1 MRLPDQKFNR
11 LSVLKILREAQP
23 VSRTE
28 LARISDLTGGTI
40 TAIVADL
47 VERGLIIEEK
57 METGSR
63 GRPRVLMS
71 IKPSGA
77 FVVGATLRFDLEGT
91 LVIEIS
97 DLAGNSIYSQ
107 TASLSATS
115 QWDNL
120 ARQYSLA
127 VNECI
132 AASGVDPASI
142 ALVGIG
148 LAAIVDNRSGVAI
161 KMETFEP
168 GPFPFADAV
177 AEHLGLPVRLDNI
190 MNLLARAEHWFGAT
204 IGVDDFTMIYL
215 DLGLGAGCYRG
226 GQLVTGSHGIEAELG
241 HTKIVPDNGR
251 PCHCGANGC
260 LQAYCSVSGIVGQYR
275 DELGLPDVPYF
286 ELGLALAD
294 MVNRAHSGDGLV
306 LDIFRRAGRYLGIAV
321 ANHINMQDPK
331 RIVILCRDS
340 GLVGLITD
348 SFFDALK
355 QNTLP
360 ALFGLTTVTF
370 DNLTPQHFTKGAVAM
385 VLEQMYQ
392 TS

>member
-1 MRLPDQKFNR
+1 MRLSDQQYNR
-11 LSVLKILREAQP
+11 LSVLKMLREAQP
-23 VSRTE
+23 ISRTE
-28 LARISDLTGGTI
+28 LAKISDLTGGTI

-47 VERGLIIEEK
+47 VGRGLIIEEK
-57 METGSR
+57 MKTRSR

-107 TASLSATS
+107 TASLSGTS

-120 ARQYSLA
+120 AHQYAEA
-127 VNECI
+127 VKKCI

-177 AEHLGLPVRLDNI
+177 AKHLGLPVRLDNI
-190 MNLLARAEHWFGAT
+190 MNLLARAEHWFGAA
-204 IGVDDFTMIYL
+204 IGIDDFTMIYI
-215 DLGLGAGCYRG
+215 DLGLGAGCYRS
-226 GQLVTGSHGIEAELG
+226 GQLVIGSHGIGSEFG
-241 HTKIVPDNGR
+241 HTKIVTDNGR

-275 DELGLPDVPYF
+275 DVQELPDLPYF
-286 ELGLALAD
+286 QLNSILTD
-294 MVNRAHSGDGLV
+294 MVRKAQSGDTV
-306 LDIFRRAGRYLGIAV
+306 ALDILRSAGRYLGIAV

-340 GLVGLITD
+340 ALVELIAD
-348 SFFDALK
+348 SFFDTLK

-360 ALFGLTTVTF
+360 ALFDLTTVTF
-370 DNLTPQHFTKGAVAM
+370 DDLTPQHFTKGAVAM

-392 TS
+392 AS

>member
-1 MRLPDQKFNR
+1 MRMSDQHYNR
-11 LSVLKILREAQP
+11 LSVLKILRQAQP

-28 LARISDLTGGTI
+28 LTRISDLTGGTI
-40 TAIVADL
+40 TAIVAGL

-57 METGSR
+57 IETGGR
-63 GRPRVLMS
+63 GRPKVQMS

-107 TASLSATS
+107 TASLSGTS

-120 ARQYSLA
+120 AQQYSEA
-127 VNECI
+127 INECI
-132 AASGVDPASI
+132 ATSGIDPASI

-148 LAAIVDNRSGVAI
+148 LAAIVDNRHGVAI

-168 GPFPFADAV
+168 GPFPFAEAV
-177 AEHLGLPVRLDNI
+177 ADRLGITVRLDNI
-190 MNLLARAEHWFGAT
+190 MNLLARAEHWFGAA
-204 IGVDDFTMIYL
+204 IGIDDFTMIYL

-226 GQLVTGSHGIEAELG
+226 GQLLTGTHGIEAEFG
-241 HTKIVPDNGR
+241 HTKIVVDNGR
-251 PCHCGANGC
+251 LCHCGANGC
-260 LQAYCSVSGIVGQYR
+260 LQTYCSVSGVVGQYR
-275 DELGLPDVPYF
+275 DAQGLPDVPYF
-286 ELGLALAD
+286 QLSSILTD
-294 MVNRAHSGDGLV
+294 MLRKAHSGDSVV

-340 GLVGLITD
+340 GLVELIAD

-360 ALFGLTTVTF
+360 ALFDLTTVTF
-370 DNLTPQHFTKGAVAM
+370 DALTPQHFAKGAVAM
-385 VLEQMYQ
+385 VLEQMYRA
-392 TS
+392 S